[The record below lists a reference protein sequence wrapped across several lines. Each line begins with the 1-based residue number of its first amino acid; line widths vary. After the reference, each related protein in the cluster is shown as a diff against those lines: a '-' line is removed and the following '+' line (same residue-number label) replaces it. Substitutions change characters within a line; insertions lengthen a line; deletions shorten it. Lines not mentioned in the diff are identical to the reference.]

1 MFGRIFGC
9 LFLAFMACMPLHAQE
24 ANIGVLAY
32 RGEQQLEQ
40 KWSSLKAY
48 LDESVQGWQFT
59 LVPITLKSA
68 SKRIDSGD
76 LHFVL
81 TNPGHFSVLDRH
93 YRMSVIASR
102 QRSASDGT
110 YVNQFGSVIFARKDA
125 GIAVLQDVVGKS
137 VVAIDREAFGG
148 FQLAWREFQDVGV
161 DLFHDTK
168 QLTYVGFPMDQVF
181 QRVQSGAADVGIA
194 RSGLIETMS
203 LAGTL
208 DPTEFVVLNQNA
220 TYGHP
225 ELLSTRLYPEWPFAA
240 LAATPKEL
248 RDAVAVALLMAGSS
262 EDARRLGMTDVWSSP
277 MPYHDARELTAAF
290 HDRVNNGAK
299 GSLWIT
305 HPWGLAAIFAA
316 MVMLLSVIW
325 TQRNGRRNRPKSPVV
340 EAKLEV
346 AVETAT
352 DDVPESNTLDDHHV
366 TPREREV
373 LDLISQGFSTKE
385 IGRELG
391 ISPKTVEFHRSNLLR
406 KYDARTSSQLI
417 ALST

>member
-1 MFGRIFGC
+1 MIRRFFAC
-9 LFLAFMACMPLHAQE
+9 LSLAIMIWTPLHAQE
-24 ANIGVLAY
+24 AKIGVLAY

-48 LDESVQGWQFT
+48 LDASVSGWRFT

-68 SKRIDSGD
+68 RERIESGD
-76 LHFVL
+76 LHFIL
-81 TNPGHFSVLDRH
+81 TNPGHFSVLDRN

-102 QRSASDGT
+102 QRRAADGT
-110 YVNQFGSVIFARKDA
+110 HVNAFGSVIFARKDA

-137 VVAIDREAFGG
+137 IVAVDREAFGG
-148 FQLAWREFQDVGV
+148 FQLAWREFEDVGV
-161 DLFHDTK
+161 DLFSDVA

-181 QRVQSGAADVGIA
+181 ERVQSGAADIGIA
-194 RSGLIETMS
+194 RSGLIEAMS
-203 LAGTL
+203 LAGSL
-208 DPTEFVVLNQNA
+208 DPKQFVVLNQNA

-240 LAATPKEL
+240 LATTPKDL
-248 RDAVAVALLMAGSS
+248 RDAVAVALLIASGSD
-262 EDARRLGMTDVWSSP
+262 DARRLGMTDVWSSP
-277 MPYHDARELTAAF
+277 MPYHDARELTSAF
-290 HDRVNNGAK
+290 HSRIAEISRKAAWHSDPLLV
-299 GSLWIT
+299 
-305 HPWGLAAIFAA
+305 AAIL
-316 MVMLLSVIW
+316 VSLVVLGVIVLV
-325 TQRNGRRNRPKSPVV
+325 QRYRRYGSSDISETHV
-340 EAKLEV
+340 EIEE
-346 AVETAT
+346 ET
-352 DDVPESNTLDDHHV
+352 PENSLDDHHV

-406 KYDARTSSQLI
+406 KYGARTSSQLI

>member
-1 MFGRIFGC
+1 MIGRVFGC
-9 LFLAFMACMPLHAQE
+9 LFIVVMAWAPLQAQE
-24 ANIGVLAY
+24 AKIGVLAY

-48 LDESVQGWQFT
+48 LDTSVSGWQFT

-68 SKRIDSGD
+68 GKRIDSGD

-81 TNPGHFSVLDRH
+81 TNPGHFSVLDRD

-102 QRSASDGT
+102 QRRAADGT
-110 YVNQFGSVIFARKDA
+110 YVNEFGSVIFARKGA
-125 GIAVLQDVVGKS
+125 GIDVLQDVVGKS
-137 VVAIDREAFGG
+137 IVAVDREAFGG
-148 FQLAWREFQDVGV
+148 FQLAWREFEDVGV
-161 DLFHDTK
+161 DLFHDIA

-208 DPTEFVVLNQNA
+208 DPAQFVVLNQNA

-225 ELLSTRLYPEWPFAA
+225 EMLSTRLYPEWPFAA
-240 LAATPKEL
+240 LATTPKDL
-248 RDAVAVALLMAGSS
+248 RDAVAVALLMAGTS
-262 EDARRLGMTDVWSSP
+262 EDARRLGMIDAWSSP
-277 MPYHDARELTAAF
+277 MPYHDARELTTAL
-290 HDRVNNGAK
+290 HGRVAEIARGDAWY
-299 GSLWIT
+299 SRRW
-305 HPWGLAAIFAA
+305 WLAAIIVAIFVLGLTVLA
-316 MVMLLSVIW
+316 L
-325 TQRNGRRNRPKSPVV
+325 RYRRGNSSDVAEERA
-340 EAKLEV
+340 EAV
-346 AVETAT
+346 SS
-352 DDVPESNTLDDHHV
+352 DSTLDDHHV

-373 LDLISQGFSTKE
+373 LELISQGFSTKE

-406 KYDARTSSQLI
+406 KYGARTSSQLI

>member
-1 MFGRIFGC
+1 MIGRFFGC
-9 LFLAFMACMPLHAQE
+9 LFIVVMAWAPLQAQE
-24 ANIGVLAY
+24 AKIGVLAY

-48 LDESVQGWQFT
+48 LNASVSGWRFT

-81 TNPGHFSVLDRH
+81 TNPGHFSVLDRD

-102 QRSASDGT
+102 QRQAADGT
-110 YVNQFGSVIFARKDA
+110 YVNEFGSVIFARKGA
-125 GIAVLQDVVGKS
+125 GIDVLQDVVGKS
-137 VVAIDREAFGG
+137 IVAVDREAFGG
-148 FQLAWREFQDVGV
+148 FQLAWREFEDVGV
-161 DLFHDTK
+161 DLFHDIA

-194 RSGLIETMS
+194 RSGLIESMS

-208 DPTEFVVLNQNA
+208 DSAEFVVLNQNA

-225 ELLSTRLYPEWPFAA
+225 EMLSTRLYPEWPFAA
-240 LAATPKEL
+240 LATTPKDL
-248 RDAVAVALLMAGSS
+248 RDAVAVALLMTGIS

-277 MPYHDARELTAAF
+277 MPYHDARELTTALHKRVHEMARGGAWDSRAWWFAASIF
-290 HDRVNNGAK
+290 AI
-299 GSLWIT
+299 LIL
-305 HPWGLAAIFAA
+305 GLAAWGQRFR
-316 MVMLLSVIW
+316 
-325 TQRNGRRNRPKSPVV
+325 RNGPTDPAEQGSEV
-340 EAKLEV
+340 EAS
-346 AVETAT
+346 
-352 DDVPESNTLDDHHV
+352 DNTLDDHHV

-373 LDLISQGFSTKE
+373 LELISQGFSTKE

-406 KYDARTSSQLI
+406 KYGARTSSQLI

>member
-1 MFGRIFGC
+1 MIGRFFGC
-9 LFLAFMACMPLHAQE
+9 LFVLVMAWAPLHAQE
-24 ANIGVLAY
+24 AKIGVLAY

-48 LDESVQGWQFT
+48 LDASVQGWRFT

-81 TNPGHFSVLDRH
+81 TNPGHFSVLDRD

-102 QRSASDGT
+102 QRRAADGT
-110 YVNQFGSVIFARKDA
+110 YVSEFGSVIFARKGT
-125 GIAVLQDVVGKS
+125 GIDVLQDVVGKS
-137 VVAIDREAFGG
+137 IVAIDREAFGG
-148 FQLAWREFQDVGV
+148 FQLAWREFEDVGV
-161 DLFHDTK
+161 DLFHDIG

-181 QRVQSGAADVGIA
+181 ERVQSGAADVGIA
-194 RSGLIETMS
+194 RSGLIESMS
-203 LAGTL
+203 LSGNL
-208 DPTEFVVLNQNA
+208 DPAQFVVLNQNA

-240 LAATPKEL
+240 LATTPKDL
-248 RDAVAVALLMAGSS
+248 RDAVAVALLMVGNS
-262 EDARRLGMTDVWSSP
+262 EDARRLGMVDAWSSP
-277 MPYHDARELTAAF
+277 MPYHDARELTTAF
-290 HDRVNNGAK
+290 DGRVAEIASGKAWY
-299 GSLWIT
+299 SRSWWI
-305 HPWGLAAIFAA
+305 AAIIVTMFVLGL
-316 MVMLLSVIW
+316 VMLV
-325 TQRNGRRNRPKSPVV
+325 QRNRRGGPSELV
-340 EAKLEV
+340 EEGTEAR
-346 AVETAT
+346 AS
-352 DDVPESNTLDDHHV
+352 DSTLDDHHV

-373 LDLISQGFSTKE
+373 LELISKGFSTKE

-406 KYDARTSSQLI
+406 KYGARTSSQLI

>member
-1 MFGRIFGC
+1 MIGRFFGW
-9 LFLAFMACMPLHAQE
+9 LFIVLMAWAPLQAQE
-24 ANIGVLAY
+24 AKIGVLAY
-32 RGEQQLEQ
+32 RGEQQLQQ

-48 LDESVQGWQFT
+48 LDASVSGWQFT

-81 TNPGHFSVLDRH
+81 TNPGHFSVLDRD

-102 QRSASDGT
+102 QRRTADGSF
-110 YVNQFGSVIFARKDA
+110 VNEFGSVIFARKGA
-125 GIAVLQDVVGKS
+125 GIEVLQDVVGKS
-137 VVAIDREAFGG
+137 IVAVDREAFGG
-148 FQLAWREFQDVGV
+148 FQLAWREFEDVGV
-161 DLFHDTK
+161 DLFHDIA

-194 RSGLIETMS
+194 RSGLIESMS

-208 DPTEFVVLNQNA
+208 DPAQFLVLNQNA

-225 ELLSTRLYPEWPFAA
+225 EMLSTRLYPEWPFAA
-240 LAATPKEL
+240 LATTPKDL

-262 EDARRLGMTDVWSSP
+262 EDALRLGMTDSWSSP
-277 MPYHDARELTAAF
+277 MPYHDARELTTAF
-290 HDRVNNGAK
+290 DMRVNEIASGGAWE
-299 GSLWIT
+299 SRVWWLVASVFAALVL
-305 HPWGLAAIFAA
+305 GLAA
-316 MVMLLSVIW
+316 MVL
-325 TQRNGRRNRPKSPVV
+325 RYRRNSSSDSIEMDIDV
-340 EAKLEV
+340 EAS
-346 AVETAT
+346 
-352 DDVPESNTLDDHHV
+352 DSTLDDHHV

-373 LDLISQGFSTKE
+373 LELISQGFSTKE

-406 KYDARTSSQLI
+406 KYGARTSSQLV